1 MANSGQSGQTQS
13 ELLIMKDIKSA
24 RPFKFGNSRV
34 VHSTKKVKIPV
45 MMGQTRCHIETEV
58 VPVDIPLLL
67 SKTSLKSR
75 YSFGH

>member
-45 MMGQTRCHIETEV
+45 MIGQTRCQI
-58 VPVDIPLLL
+58 DIPLLL